1 MKKILLIADSA
12 AGLGST
18 QKPVTA
24 LAPAPAAVPVP
35 VPAPALALEHAKTI
49 VEDIEEILEKLEGLA
64 GHAVNIR
71 YKLEAAR
78 DLAGNVVAAAEAAEK
93 TALK

>member
-18 QKPVTA
+18 QKPV
-24 LAPAPAAVPVP
+24 P
-35 VPAPALALEHAKTI
+35 VPAPALAPEHAKTI
-49 VEDIEEILEKLEGLA
+49 VEDIEEILEKLEGLV

-78 DLAGNVVAAAEAAEK
+78 DLAGNVVAAAEAFV
-93 TALK
+93 LLRNIR

>member
-1 MKKILLIADSA
+1 MKKILLMADA
-12 AGLGST
+12 AGGNGPAETATPAQSPL
-18 QKPVTA
+18 PA
-24 LAPAPAAVPVP
+24 LAP
-35 VPAPALALEHAKTI
+35 EHAKTI
-49 VEDIEEILEKLEGLA
+49 VEDIEEILEKLEGLV

-93 TALK
+93 PVVK